1 MVNNSLSG
9 FGITQKLR
17 QSLIPERQE
26 IAVFPKKYNIE
37 YEDISFKTEDGLNL
51 KGWWIKGSSEI
62 TIIMSHSFGANR
74 SGWQGYDTNNNFHQ
88 INWLPSIKVLVDL
101 GYNILAFDHRA
112 CGESE
117 GELTYFGKKEALDI
131 IAAVNWLKAKNAG
144 LNKFGI
150 IGFSSGANAALRAIK
165 YLENDKT
172 NKIAGIA
179 VNIYWY
185 ERMIA
190 NSTKFFTKIPGF
202 MLPAIKKATTEVVG
216 FSPEKEINP
225 AKTLSEISA
234 PIMLVNAE
242 SDEIASVAD
251 IRDIYKKRPFNSSL
265 QILENE
271 TRFDAY
277 HFIEKHPE
285 QVSEFFDRSLKNDT
299 AEDGTTNEAII
310 LIEFQKTWTEKT
322 IFHKII
328 KKQYEKRNV
337 LENTKK
343 LLAKAR
349 NRNIK
354 IIQAPLILDKADK
367 SRYNKTPLPA
377 RLLRQFTKHTWK
389 AEFTEGIYESSDTV
403 IEGRYGFDA
412 TKGSNLEDILKENNI
427 EKAYVCGFTT
437 DHCVKETMDS
447 LIEKGYDCVMVSDCT
462 ATSSNRLQRKI
473 EKEFSTVLSTEIIL

>member
-1 MVNNSLSG
+1 MVNNLLSS
-9 FGITQKLR
+9 FGITQKVR
-17 QSLIPERQE
+17 QSLTPERQE
-26 IAVFPKKYNIE
+26 IAVFPKEYNIE
-37 YEDISFKTEDGLNL
+37 YEDISFQSEDGLNL
-51 KGWWIKGSSEI
+51 KGWWIKANSEI

-74 SGWQGYDTNNNFHQ
+74 SGWQGYDADNNFHQ
-88 INWLPSIKVLVDL
+88 INWLPSIKALAEL
-101 GYNILAFDHRA
+101 GYNIFTFDHRA

-131 IAAVNWLKAKNAG
+131 IAAVNWVKTKDDS

-150 IGFSSGANAALRAIK
+150 IGFSSGANASLRAIK
-165 YLENDKT
+165 YLEKDKT

-190 NSTKFFTKIPGF
+190 NSTKFFTKIPSF
-202 MLPAIKKATTEVVG
+202 MLPAVKKATTEVVG
-216 FSPEKEINP
+216 FNPEKEINP
-225 AKTLSEISA
+225 VKTLSEISA
-234 PIMLVNAE
+234 AIMLVNAE
-242 SDEIASVAD
+242 SDEIARVLD
-251 IRDIYKKRPFNSSL
+251 IRDIYKKRINNSSL
-265 QILENE
+265 QILKNE

-285 QVSEFFDRSLKNDT
+285 QVSEFFDRTLKNDYV
-299 AEDGTTNEAII
+299 EDSTKNEAII

-322 IFHKII
+322 IFHKVI
-328 KKQYEKRNV
+328 KKEYDQRDV

-349 NRNIK
+349 KQNMK
-354 IIQAPLILDKADK
+354 IIQAPLILDKTDK

-377 RLLRQFTKHTWK
+377 RLLRQFTKDTWK
-389 AEFTEGIYESSDTV
+389 AEFTEGIYESSDIV
-403 IEGRYGFDA
+403 IEGRYDFDA

-462 ATSSNRLQRKI
+462 AASNNKLQRKI
-473 EKEFSTVLSTEIIL
+473 EKEFLTVLSTELI